1 MSDQDAVRGKLQQL
15 AGRFIKR
22 TAEELVTL
30 KGLIESA
37 RSGDADS
44 LAQLRHL
51 AHRMHGT
58 GATLGFTDIGEQ
70 AGIIERLTD
79 GRPCDFDGLATSAA
93 RIEELLRAAAA
104 KNGVSL

>member
-1 MSDQDAVRGKLQQL
+1 MATASQWTLLAILFDWFASDGHS
-15 AGRFIKR
+15 
-22 TAEELVTL
+22 